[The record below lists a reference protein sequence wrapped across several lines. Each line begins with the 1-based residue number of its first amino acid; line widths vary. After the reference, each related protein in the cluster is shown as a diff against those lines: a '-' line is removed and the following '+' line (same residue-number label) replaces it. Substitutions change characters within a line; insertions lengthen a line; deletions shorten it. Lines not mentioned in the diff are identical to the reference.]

1 MSPHRKHAIDTTE
14 MLDFLKEIV
23 ESVPDPSAGGTIDL
37 QAEAAENAKR
47 KRSKAKKN
55 GAPAA
60 SGEGPKRRRKKKEDV
75 DSEEVPKET
84 MGEAN
89 SEDGEPRMED
99 DDEYE
104 QPSTHHQHRR
114 DDYGEDDMP
123 YVPR

>member
-1 MSPHRKHAIDTTE
+1 

-60 SGEGPKRRRKKKEDV
+60 SGDGPKRRRKKKDDADAEGV
-75 DSEEVPKET
+75 SKET
-84 MGEAN
+84 MGETK
-89 SEDGEPRMED
+89 SEEGDPRMEEE
-99 DDEYE
+99 EYE
-104 QPSTHHQHRR
+104 QPSTPHQHER
-114 DDYGEDDMP
+114 DDYGDDDMP